1 MKART
6 VTSHDVARLAGVAR
20 STVSHVL
27 NGSNA
32 VRLSEETRDK
42 VRQAALK
49 LGYRPNSAAR
59 MLRHGT
65 TKTVGLL
72 VTQAQSLTVD
82 QYISLLFSGIGR
94 VLRREGYHLL
104 LETFDHASHRLE
116 EDSHARPDA
125 ARHNPVAAEAA
136 PDASPDATPGASA
149 HTDRYADLV
158 LTQRIDGL
166 IVLSP
171 DPTSDELRSLVDGGF
186 PIVLIG
192 SIGSPNE
199 VSIEGE
205 VKEAMAAAV
214 THLVALG
221 HRHIGC
227 IPFSPPGFP
236 ASDLRT
242 GMLRA
247 LLQEHGLELPDDAIE
262 HATFSAASGHQAA
275 RALLTRRPQLT
286 ALLAGN
292 DTIALGVLGGAAAL
306 GRSVPADLSVVGFD
320 DLPFAGY
327 MHPTLSTIRQDAVAQ
342 GEAAAELLVARLTG
356 TACRSRPQEGKAV
369 FVPRQSTGPAPRH

>member
-27 NGSNA
+27 NGSNS
-32 VRLSEETRDK
+32 VRLSEETRDR
-42 VRQAALK
+42 VRQAALT

-82 QYISLLFSGIGR
+82 QYISLLFSGIGH

-104 LETFDHASHRLE
+104 LETFEHASE
-116 EDSHARPDA
+116 NADKPES
-125 ARHNPVAAEAA
+125 EA
-136 PDASPDATPGASA
+136 T
-149 HTDRYADLV
+149 TDRYADLV
-158 LTQRIDGL
+158 LTRRIDGL

-171 DPTSDELRSLVDGGF
+171 DPASDELRALVDGGF

-192 SIGSPNE
+192 SIHSPRE
-199 VSIEGE
+199 VSLDSE
-205 VKEAMAAAV
+205 VSEAMDAAIA
-214 THLVALG
+214 HLKALG

-242 GMLRA
+242 RMLER
-247 LLQEHGLELPDDAIE
+247 LLEQHGLALPADAIE
-262 HATFSAASGHQAA
+262 HAAFSAASGHQAT
-275 RALLTRRPQLT
+275 RRLLTRRPELT
-286 ALLAGN
+286 ALLVGN
-292 DTIALGVLGGAAAL
+292 DTIALGAIGGAAAL
-306 GRSVPADLSVVGFD
+306 GRHVPDDLSIVGFD
-320 DLPFAGY
+320 DLPFAAH
-327 MHPTLSTIRQDAVAQ
+327 MHPALTTIRQDAVAQ
-342 GEAAAELLVARLTG
+342 GEAAAELLVARLEG
-356 TACRSRPQEGKAV
+356 RAYPVPRQEKAL
-369 FVPRQSTGPAPRH
+369 FVARQSTGPAPQR

>member
-49 LGYRPNSAAR
+49 LGYRPNSAAL

-82 QYISLLFSGIGR
+82 QYISLLFSGIGH

-104 LETFDHASHRLE
+104 LETFDHASHRLDE
-116 EDSHARPDA
+116 LHPRP
-125 ARHNPVAAEAA
+125 RAA
-136 PDASPDATPGASA
+136 PHATDSTPGAHPDATPEATA

-214 THLVALG
+214 KHLVELG

-242 GMLRA
+242 GMLRE

-262 HATFSAASGHQAA
+262 PAAFSAASGHQAA

-292 DTIALGVLGGAAAL
+292 DTIALGVLGGAAAQ
-306 GRSVPADLSVVGFD
+306 GRSVPGDLSVIGFD
-320 DLPFAGY
+320 DLPFAAY
-327 MHPTLSTIRQDAVAQ
+327 MHPALTTIRQDAVAQ

-356 TACRSRPQEGKAV
+356 TQCKTQPAGKAV
-369 FVPRQSTGPAPRH
+369 FVPRQSTGPAPHH